1 MPNNP
6 LDSVESV
13 VGSEA
18 LNVAASSADSLSN
31 TVKDAAGKVS
41 GFFDTASKLNAD
53 SILGALTDPGGFMS
67 NIRGLGLPSDALP
80 TFKSLTAATVVS
92 SDDNDWRVRLT
103 VPKPYIALGGAL
115 INKLVETNNSMVFP
129 FTPSVIMMHS
139 ANYNSLQP
147 VHTNYPYQVYE
158 NSTVNEIQITG
169 DFYVENSADAEYW
182 LASMH
187 FLRSV
192 TKMFYGESS
201 SNAGAPPPLSRL
213 NGYGDYVFKDVPCI
227 IKMFQVELA
236 QDIDYIKVNIPGG
249 GGVNFVP
256 SHSIVTVSV
265 MPTYS
270 RDTIRQF
277 SLDDF
282 VTGGYIGDSKGFI

>member
-6 LDSVESV
+6 LESVESV
-13 VGSEA
+13 VGS
-18 LNVAASSADSLSN
+18 DSLVSKGVGLVN
-31 TVKDAAGKVS
+31 SVKDVAG
-41 GFFDTASKLNAD
+41 GFAKGLDSLNNAVG
-53 SILGALTDPGGFMS
+53 SITSALDDPGGFMS
-67 NIRGLGLPSDALP
+67 NIRGLNLP
-80 TFKSLTAATVVS
+80 TDAVPTFSSLVSAATVNTGE
-92 SDDNDWRVRLT
+92 NDWRVRLT
-103 VPKPYIALGGAL
+103 VPNPYISIGGPL
-115 INKLVETNNSMVFP
+115 IQRLIDTNNSMVFP

-147 VHTNYPYQVYE
+147 VHTNYPYQIYE
-158 NSTVNEIQITG
+158 NSTVNAIQITG
-169 DFYVENSADAEYW
+169 DFYVENSDDAEYW

-187 FLRSV
+187 FLRSI

-213 NGYGDYVFKDVPCI
+213 NGYGDYVFKDVPCVI
-227 IKMFQVELA
+227 RMFQVELA
-236 QDIDYIKVNIPGG
+236 QDIDYIKCDIPGG
-249 GGVNFVP
+249 GTAFVP
-256 SHSIVTVSV
+256 SHSIVTVEV

-282 VTGGYIGDSKGFI
+282 VSGALIGDSKGFI

>member
-1 MPNNP
+1 MANDPISSIESIVGSNSLVSKASGVVNSVKEVAGGLAKG
-6 LDSVESV
+6 LDSLNSLA
-13 VGSEA
+13 GNLSAA
-18 LNVAASSADSLSN
+18 LD
-31 TVKDAAGKVS
+31 
-41 GFFDTASKLNAD
+41 
-53 SILGALTDPGGFMS
+53 DPNGFMS
-67 NIRGLGLPSDALP
+67 NIRGLNLP
-80 TFKSLTAATVVS
+80 TDAIPTFSSLTAAATVNTGN
-92 SDDNDWRVRLT
+92 NDWRVRLT
-103 VPKPYIALGGAL
+103 VPKPYLAIGGPL
-115 INKLVETNNSMVFP
+115 IERLVATNNSMVFP

-147 VHTNYPYQVYE
+147 VHTNYPYQIYE

-169 DFYVENSADAEYW
+169 DFYVENSDDAEYW

-187 FLRSV
+187 FLRSI

-213 NGYGDYVFKDVPCI
+213 NGYGDYVFKDVPCV

-236 QDIDYIKVNIPGG
+236 QDIDYIKTDIPGG
-249 GGVNFVP
+249 GGSAFVP

-265 MPTYS
+265 MPAYS

-282 VTGGYIGDSKGFI
+282 VSGALIGDSKGFI

>member
-1 MPNNP
+1 MANDPIS
-6 LDSVESV
+6 SVESI
-13 VGSEA
+13 VGSNSLVSKASGVVNSVKE
-18 LNVAASSADSLSN
+18 VAGGLAKGLDSLNSLAGN
-31 TVKDAAGKVS
+31 LSAAL
-41 GFFDTASKLNAD
+41 D
-53 SILGALTDPGGFMS
+53 DPNGFMS
-67 NIRGLGLPSDALP
+67 NIRGLNLP
-80 TFKSLTAATVVS
+80 TDAIPTFSSLTAAATVNAGN
-92 SDDNDWRVRLT
+92 NDWRVRLT
-103 VPKPYIALGGAL
+103 VPKPYLAIGGPL
-115 INKLVETNNSMVFP
+115 IERLVATNNSMVFP

-147 VHTNYPYQVYE
+147 VHTNYPYQIYE

-169 DFYVENSADAEYW
+169 DFYVENSDDAEYW

-187 FLRSV
+187 FLRSI

-213 NGYGDYVFKDVPCI
+213 NGYGDYVFKDVPCV

-236 QDIDYIKVNIPGG
+236 QDIDYIKTDIPGG
-249 GGVNFVP
+249 GGSAFVP

-282 VTGGYIGDSKGFI
+282 VSGALIGDSKGFI